1 MWTRA
6 LLKENAKR
14 ALQGRYWRGF
24 AVCLILSLLEY
35 AYLWIASFLCLFF
48 VMLFLG
54 VGLGAD
60 FLASFS
66 LFSPDSVVS
75 LLLIV
80 YGVILAVLLLWAG
93 FFAGALKAGNCR
105 YFMESRQSPAPMG
118 TLFSTF
124 RKPYWNVA
132 KVYFLTS
139 LKILGIMLLCLI
151 PGGILSVI
159 LLPPPL
165 AVIAC
170 LLLTLPGL
178 YFDYCYALVAF
189 LLAENPYLT
198 TRRAMELSK
207 QMMYGEK
214 WRYFVLQ
221 LSFFGWYLLCAA
233 VYGILLY
240 VLPFPLSALSSFGI
254 LFLAPYLNATYA
266 EFYAAMRA
274 KAFSQGLSTTEE
286 LGGFVRHDN
295 STAAR

>member
-24 AVCLILSLLEY
+24 AVCLIQSLLEY
-35 AYLWIASFLCLFF
+35 VYLWITTFLCLFF
-48 VMLFLG
+48 VVLFLG
-54 VGLGAD
+54 VSLGAD
-60 FLASFS
+60 LLTSFS
-66 LFSPDSVVS
+66 PLSPDSVIS

-80 YGVILAVLLLWAG
+80 YGVILFVLLLWAA
-93 FFAGALKAGNCR
+93 FFAGALQAGRCR
-105 YFMESRQSPAPMG
+105 YFMESRQSPAPVG

-132 KVYFLTS
+132 KVYFLTF
-139 LKILGIMLLCLI
+139 LKVLGILLLCLI
-151 PGGILSVI
+151 PGSILSVI
-159 LLPPPL
+159 LLPTPL

-170 LLLTLPGL
+170 VLFALPGL
-178 YFDYCYALVAF
+178 YFEYCYAMVAF

-214 WRYFVLQ
+214 RRYFVLQ

-233 VYGILLY
+233 VYGIFLY
-240 VLPFPLSALSSFGI
+240 VLPSPLSALSSFGV

-274 KAFSQGLSTTEE
+274 KALSQGLSTTEE
-286 LGGFVRHDN
+286 LGGFVRHDD
-295 STAAR
+295 SAAAL